1 MRNGSA
7 RPYRLAVVLH
17 VVKAAWPTFGAPQQ
31 VNSMNTSANPQ
42 PGREGGFLSTDPE
55 LGMYDIRIFWL
66 AALAATVAV
75 LAVAY
80 FKMGY

>member
-1 MRNGSA
+1 MQTSHHSSVS
-7 RPYRLAVVLH
+7 RPVFID
-17 VVKAAWPTFGAPQQ
+17 TD
-31 VNSMNTSANPQ
+31 
-42 PGREGGFLSTDPE
+42 TDPE

-66 AALAATVAV
+66 AALLAVVAV

>member
-1 MRNGSA
+1 
-7 RPYRLAVVLH
+7 
-17 VVKAAWPTFGAPQQ
+17 
-31 VNSMNTSANPQ
+31 MNTSVNS
-42 PGREGGFLSTDPE
+42 PGAHRGSYGNTDPE